1 MTAGPENITTI
12 TEEMV
17 MAYADGALSRPLAD
31 RVEAALGQD
40 PAMAAQVERHRRTR
54 ALAAAAVAPVLDE
67 PVPAR
72 LIAAAQANDGQK
84 RFGASRFLV
93 QGGAAGMALAAS
105 FAAGFVLAPKPP
117 VADIVAQADGI
128 RAAGALAQALS
139 GQASGEAA
147 DGVRI
152 ALTAP
157 NQDGGY
163 CRAFH
168 SGRGGQSLEGVACVE
183 GDSKGGDWRIV
194 ALHQAEAAGD
204 SAGYRTAAGAL
215 SPALMIALDQR
226 RSGDPLGAEEE
237 RAAIAAG
244 FKPRG

>member
-72 LIAAAQANDGQK
+72 LIVAAQASDGQS
-84 RFGASRFLV
+84 RFGASRYLV

-105 FAAGFVLAPKPP
+105 FADGFVLAPKPP
-117 VADIVAQADGI
+117 VALLRRQMQATRPVPADS
-128 RAAGALAQALS
+128 ASLSAALS
-139 GQASGEAA
+139 AAS
-147 DGVRI
+147 RPSPC
-152 ALTAP
+152 LAP
-157 NQDGGY
+157 TPSE
-163 CRAFH
+163 
-168 SGRGGQSLEGVACVE
+168 SGR
-183 GDSKGGDWRIV
+183 R
-194 ALHQAEAAGD
+194 
-204 SAGYRTAAGAL
+204 
-215 SPALMIALDQR
+215 PAR
-226 RSGDPLGAEEE
+226 
-237 RAAIAAG
+237 
-244 FKPRG
+244 PRGWGHRRR